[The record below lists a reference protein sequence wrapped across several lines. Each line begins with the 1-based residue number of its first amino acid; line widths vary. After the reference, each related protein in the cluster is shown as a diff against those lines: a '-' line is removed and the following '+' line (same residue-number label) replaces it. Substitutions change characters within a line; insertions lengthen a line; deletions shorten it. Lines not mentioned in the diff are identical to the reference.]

1 LPEKSKYY
9 VFYQINNYFNSF
21 LITKVQ
27 QMVEERKKANAV
39 DDVFEKS
46 KLYRQNALSLFIEIR
61 YHVDKLELMID
72 NEV

>member
-1 LPEKSKYY
+1 
-9 VFYQINNYFNSF
+9 
-21 LITKVQ
+21 
-27 QMVEERKKANAV
+27 MVEERKKANAV